1 MREYSPNT
9 QVPCDGKDCPYSSAT
24 LPGTRG
30 RRGSYFGVEEVNL
43 NNTIEEKNWKG
54 EEDAKEK
61 DLLEHLIASLGEPC
75 EKVCALPGK
84 KFPFASKKSDAV
96 SGTPAAAIGGDVSA
110 CKSACRAEVGM
121 M

>member
-30 RRGSYFGVEEVNL
+30 WRGSYFGVEEVNL
-43 NNTIEEKNWKG
+43 NNTIEEENGK
-54 EEDAKEK
+54 EEDNKEK

-75 EKVCALPGK
+75 EKLCALPGK
-84 KFPFASKKSDAV
+84 KFPFAPKKGDAV
-96 SGTPAAAIGGDVSA
+96 SGTQAAAFGGDVSA
-110 CKSACRAEVGM
+110 CKSACQAKVGM
-121 M
+121 I